1 MLKGI
6 MIKCEIANKMCNMYS
21 SLRTHRTCCLNKSCI
36 LIAPTESESTQ
47 EQVLGSCSFD
57 TVNNLCGFTSI
68 NITDNGDGWQQVKE
82 DDSSPV
88 ASNRN
93 VDGKDSSS
101 LDKHILV
108 TNTYN
113 SVILLL
119 IFEQSNISSVMSMRL
134 SI

>member
-1 MLKGI
+1 M
-6 MIKCEIANKMCNMYS
+6 
-21 SLRTHRTCCLNKSCI
+21 
-36 LIAPTESESTQ
+36 
-47 EQVLGSCSFD
+47 LGSCSFD

-82 DDSSPV
+82 GDSSPV

-93 VDGKDSSS
+93 VDGKDRSS
-101 LDKHILV
+101 LDKHMLV

-119 IFEQSNISSVMSMRL
+119 IFEQSNISSTVSMCL
-134 SI
+134 